1 MDVHCWLPQACLHTH
16 EHTHTYTHR
25 THSSREGMRRKVCV
39 LVCFV
44 CVRWGPESSLR
55 CSSSGG
61 VSQVMSAVLYI
72 RGRLS
77 HQSGACRWAGWLAT
91 QVPKCW
97 PLQPWDFKCVPSQFT
112 FFLCEFSESNSG
124 HHQPSYFLSPY
135 LPPPPFFW
143 LFLETGT
150 YVAKDGLVHCDSTPW
165 EMDYKHA
172 LRHPASIS

>member
-135 LPPPPFFW
+135 LPPPPFFLVVSWDRDLCSQGWPCSLW
-143 LFLETGT
+143 LYSLR
-150 YVAKDGLVHCDSTPW
+150 DGLQACTKTPSL
-165 EMDYKHA
+165 Y
-172 LRHPASIS
+172 